1 MIYGFGFVLNPKC
14 FDMEVKKVWNW
25 FDEYVASM
33 NLKTSLLWIFQNTL
47 RTPTTTGLSISV
59 CSVSI
64 IATTNIDDNC
74 FSSKTDYEK
83 ISLKVKE

>member
-1 MIYGFGFVLNPKC
+1 MFCGMHILNIHTIKWIMVLVRFESEM

-59 CSVSI
+59 AVC
-64 IATTNIDDNC
+64 
-74 FSSKTDYEK
+74 
-83 ISLKVKE
+83 L